1 MPNHFST
8 MHPHNERPQIDQVVI
23 EFMKKVLPVSIND
36 SFWSHESDIEKYILD
51 GTVEGLQPCWYCGMC
66 NCSQSKFSC
75 PNKKKGKHF
84 FQKVDINCPFFY
96 MHTAWRLENRK
107 KRKIVC
113 TNYLIKGTQC
123 KADTWYY
130 NILVPS
136 HFSIMHL
143 INEWPHIHT
152 AEIELMKKNEKLNDS
167 VKTV

>member
-1 MPNHFST
+1 MECAIAVKVNS
-8 MHPHNERPQIDQVVI
+8 VVRI
-23 EFMKKVLPVSIND
+23 RKRVNI
-36 SFWSHESDIEKYILD
+36 
-51 GTVEGLQPCWYCGMC
+51 
-66 NCSQSKFSC
+66 
-75 PNKKKGKHF
+75 F
-84 FQKVDINCPFFY
+84 FQKVDINCPFY

-143 INEWPHIHT
+143 INEWPHIDT
-152 AEIELMKKNEKLNDS
+152 AEIELMKKNEKPNDS

>member
-1 MPNHFST
+1 
-8 MHPHNERPQIDQVVI
+8 
-23 EFMKKVLPVSIND
+23 
-36 SFWSHESDIEKYILD
+36 
-51 GTVEGLQPCWYCGMC
+51 MC
-66 NCSQSKFSC
+66 NSCQSKFSC

-84 FQKVDINCPFFY
+84 FQKLDINCPFY

-143 INEWPHIHT
+143 INEWPHIDT
-152 AEIELMKKNEKLNDS
+152 AEIELMKKMKNRMIQSKQCNQKLLYPLIISIYFINLGLDLFYCFIQILS
-167 VKTV
+167 K